1 MAENRYKFHSE
12 ALPLEQKQKYYYYW
26 LGMQLARVLLTR
38 QQSSD
43 VEFEMDTLLYD
54 FTTKVSPQLI
64 YRAYNKIVESE
75 TSFPGLRSTMDDC
88 S

>member
-1 MAENRYKFHSE
+1 
-12 ALPLEQKQKYYYYW
+12 
-26 LGMQLARVLLTR
+26 
-38 QQSSD
+38 
-43 VEFEMDTLLYD
+43 MDTLLYD